1 MSLYGVKRLKHM
13 GGGGGG
19 GAKYSQTSHASV
31 KRIRSRWIT
40 TLPFW
45 LLSRPPFNV
54 Q

>member
-1 MSLYGVKRLKHM
+1 MSLYGVKWLKHM
-13 GGGGGG
+13 GGGGG